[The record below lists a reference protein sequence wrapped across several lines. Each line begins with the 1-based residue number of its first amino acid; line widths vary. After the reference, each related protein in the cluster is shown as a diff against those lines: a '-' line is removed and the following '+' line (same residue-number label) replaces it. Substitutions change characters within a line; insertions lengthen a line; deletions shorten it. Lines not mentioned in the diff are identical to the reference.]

1 MSTIKPYSHKVAYIY
16 ENNVIQRRVVL
27 TSRGQYAAKDRR
39 DIIRKMYNQT
49 ENAAKQ
55 NPYATYYIEIKHE

>member
-1 MSTIKPYSHKVAYIY
+1 MSTIKAFSHKVAYIY

-27 TSRGQYAAKDRR
+27 SSRGQYAAKDRR
-39 DIIRKMYNQT
+39 DTIRKLYTQT
-49 ENAAKQ
+49 ENAVKQ

>member
-1 MSTIKPYSHKVAYIY
+1 MSAIKAFSHKVAYIY

-27 TSRGQYAAKDRR
+27 TSSDKKSAKDRR
-39 DIIRKMYNQT
+39 DIIRKLYKQT

-55 NPYATYYIEIKHE
+55 NPYGTYYIEVKYE

>member
-1 MSTIKPYSHKVAYIY
+1 MSTIKPFSHKVAYIY

-39 DIIRKMYNQT
+39 DTIRKLYTQT
-49 ENAAKQ
+49 QNAAKQ